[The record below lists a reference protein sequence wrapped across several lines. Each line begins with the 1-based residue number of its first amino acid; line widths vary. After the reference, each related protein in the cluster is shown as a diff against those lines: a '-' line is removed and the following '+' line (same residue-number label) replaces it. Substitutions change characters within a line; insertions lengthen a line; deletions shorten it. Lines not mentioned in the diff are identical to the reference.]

1 MCFFALDL
9 KPIHKAQAAKI
20 DYLHLRPLM
29 TLWQQSTDVLIH
41 YKMMKCRLAFAL
53 DILFSAE
60 IYFLHRNP
68 VMVIVIITQ
77 NRQHAYI

>member
-1 MCFFALDL
+1 MLLLRFFCVFLFSFFLVCFFALDL

-41 YKMMKCRLAFAL
+41 IKMMKCRLAFAL

-60 IYFLHRNP
+60 I
-68 VMVIVIITQ
+68 
-77 NRQHAYI
+77 